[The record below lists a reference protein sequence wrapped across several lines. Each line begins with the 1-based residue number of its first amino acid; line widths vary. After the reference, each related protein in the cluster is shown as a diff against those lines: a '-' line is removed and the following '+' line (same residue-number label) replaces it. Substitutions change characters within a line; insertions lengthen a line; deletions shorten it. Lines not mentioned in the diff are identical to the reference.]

1 MQYIL
6 TEEEYKNLVKVQ
18 EYWGALEMIEKLN
31 EEVLKL
37 KGFSCV
43 RNEGRGGYNIKKY

>member
-6 TEEEYKNLVKVQ
+6 TEEEYKDLVKVQ

-31 EEVLKL
+31 EEVL
-37 KGFSCV
+37 
-43 RNEGRGGYNIKKY
+43 N